1 MSNQIKK
8 IVVIGPESTGKSM
21 LCTQLAEFFKT
32 DWVKEYA
39 REYLISNGKEYTIN
53 DLDEIVKGQIRNEEN
68 AINQLDKSNNILFID
83 TDMYVMK
90 VWSEYVFNAC
100 NNSILNEI
108 VKRKYDLYLLC
119 EPDLPWVAD
128 ELRTYPDYKTR
139 ELLYHYYKEAMTHQ
153 QVPWININGDYE
165 QRLQKSIKAVNGLF

>member
-1 MSNQIKK
+1 MSNPIKK

-21 LCTQLAEFFKT
+21 LCAQLAEFFKT

-119 EPDLPWVAD
+119 EPDLTWVED

-153 QVPWININGDYE
+153 QVPWININGDCE